1 MVDIAE
7 QVHSETS
14 DEVAFIHM
22 EVYNDNDPNKG
33 IRPELKAYGLQ
44 TEPWLFV
51 MDSSG
56 KVSTRIEGAFS
67 VGDLEAA
74 VDKARGA

>member
-1 MVDIAE
+1 MLPE
-7 QVHSETS
+7 
-14 DEVAFIHM
+14 
-22 EVYNDNDPNKG
+22 G
-33 IRPELKAYGLQ
+33 IRRELRAYGLQ

-67 VGDLEAA
+67 VADLEAA